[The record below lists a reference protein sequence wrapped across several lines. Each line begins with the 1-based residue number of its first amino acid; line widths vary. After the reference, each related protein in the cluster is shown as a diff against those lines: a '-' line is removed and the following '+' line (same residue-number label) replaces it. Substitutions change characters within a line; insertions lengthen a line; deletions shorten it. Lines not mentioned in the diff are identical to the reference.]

1 MSLIRRYALPLSLLA
16 ALMLMIAA
24 PYLIPENP
32 DSAIFRSGTL
42 GAMLIAAS
50 AFPLCQAFSRA
61 NRRTLVSGL
70 VFGLLFATALSL
82 GSELFIYNGLLRG
95 MGSLIRRLAVP
106 LLATPALGGLCARV
120 MLSGRLL
127 RTRPAPRIPVWGY
140 ALILFACWFPLLLAF
155 YPGMLNYDIASEY
168 AQHVEQAY
176 SNIHP
181 LLHSALNN
189 GIITLGEMLV
199 DRTFGVLLM
208 SLIQMAL
215 FALALAYSC
224 AFVQRRGA
232 PLWAVMLM
240 LVLYALHPV
249 FSVMSVSMTKDTLF
263 AAAVLVFSLKT
274 WEMIES
280 PEAFFANRRACAF
293 YVVMGIGS
301 ALLRNNGIFA
311 LLLMFPAL
319 LIALRGFRKRV
330 TLLYAVCA
338 AGCAVVMG
346 GLTLVLSPGALPS
359 FQFYS
364 LPAQQLVRVYNSSSA
379 FDEDKAEIDSWY
391 SNKMGLQ
398 LHTHL
403 ADSAKGGLDRT
414 RLYADSSDFLSL
426 WARYAKTYAHEYLEA
441 FLMLNVGSW
450 YPDDLSHSTIY
461 PDVTYGN
468 DKGYLQLNEYDLS
481 QYDIHN
487 ACYLP
492 AVRDFYER
500 ICRRNEYQKYPIIS
514 ILFCTATPFWMIM
527 LACALL
533 VSRRQS
539 RLLPAAMGA
548 LGLWLSYLLGPCTL
562 PRYILPLF
570 CLASPL
576 LLCAFLLKR
585 RDPAESLIS
594 SNDRSL

>member
-95 MGSLIRRLAVP
+95 TGSLIRRLAVP

-127 RTRPAPRIPVWGY
+127 RARPAPRIPVWGY

-208 SLIQMAL
+208 SLIQMGL
-215 FALALAYSC
+215 FALALSYSC

-232 PLWAVMLM
+232 PAWTVLLM
-240 LVLYALHPV
+240 LAFYALHPV

-280 PEAFFANRRACAF
+280 PAAFFASWRTCVL

-311 LLLMFPAL
+311 LLLMCPAL
-319 LIALRGFRKRV
+319 LFALRGFRKRV
-330 TLLYAVCA
+330 VLLFAVCA
-338 AGCAVVMG
+338 AGCAAVMG
-346 GLTLVLSPGALPS
+346 GLTLLLAPESLPS
-359 FQFYS
+359 FQLYS
-364 LPAQQLVRVYNSSSA
+364 IPAQQLVRAYNSGTMS
-379 FDEDKAEIDSWY
+379 EKDKAEIRAWY
-391 SNKMGLQ
+391 LNDYGLAV
-398 LHTHL
+398 HEHL
-403 ADSAKGGLDRT
+403 ADSAKGNIDRP
-414 RLYADSSDFLSL
+414 LLQENGSDFLAL
-426 WARYAKTYAHEYLEA
+426 WARHAPTYAHEYLEA

-461 PDVTYGN
+461 PDASYN

-500 ICRRNEYQKYPIIS
+500 ICRRNEYQKYPIVS
-514 ILFCTATPFWMIM
+514 ILFCTATPFWMIV

-533 VSRRQS
+533 VARRQS
-539 RLLPAAMGA
+539 RLLPAALGA
-548 LGLWLSYLLGPCTL
+548 LGLWLSYLFGPCTL

-570 CLASPL
+570 CLAPPL
-576 LLCAFLLKR
+576 LLGAFLLNGR
-585 RDPAESLIS
+585 ALEPPATS
-594 SNDRSL
+594 STDRSC

>member
-16 ALMLMIAA
+16 VLMLMIAA

-32 DSAIFRSGTL
+32 DSAVFRSGTL
-42 GAMLIAAS
+42 GAILIAGC
-50 AFPLCQAFSRA
+50 AFPVWQAFSRA
-61 NRRTLVSGL
+61 DRRTLASGL

-106 LLATPALGGLCARV
+106 LLAAPALGALCARL

-127 RTRPAPRIPVWGY
+127 CARKAPRMPVWGI
-140 ALILFACWFPLLLAF
+140 ALILFVCWLPLLLAF
-155 YPGMLNYDIASEY
+155 YPGMLNYDVASEY

-181 LLHSALNN
+181 LLHSALLN

-199 DRTFGVLLM
+199 SRTFGVLLM

-224 AFVQRRGA
+224 AFAQRRGA

-240 LVLYALHPV
+240 LAFYALHPV
-249 FSVMSVSMTKDTLF
+249 FSVMSLSMTKDTLF

-280 PEAFFANRRACAF
+280 PESFFARRQTCAF
-293 YVVMGIGS
+293 YVVLGVGS
-301 ALLRNNGIFA
+301 ALLRNNGVFA

-319 LIALRGFRKRV
+319 LVALRGFKKRV
-330 TLLYAVCA
+330 ALLYAACA
-338 AGCAVVMG
+338 LSCAVVQG
-346 GLTLVLSPGALPS
+346 GLTLLLTPESFPS

-364 LPAQQLVRVYNSSSA
+364 LPAQQLVRAYNSGTMSE
-379 FDEDKAEIDSWY
+379 EDQAEIRSWY
-391 SNKMGLQ
+391 SDEYGLTI
-398 LHTHL
+398 HEHL
-403 ADSAKGGLDRT
+403 ADSAKGYLDRP
-414 RLYADSSDFLSL
+414 LMQEKGGEFLLL
-426 WARYAKTYAHEYLEA
+426 WARHAKTYAHEYLEA

-461 PDVTYGN
+461 PDASYN

-481 QYDIHN
+481 QYDIHTS
-487 ACYLP
+487 CYLP
-492 AVRDFYER
+492 AVRNFYER
-500 ICRRNEYQKYPIIS
+500 ICRRNEYQKYPVVS
-514 ILFCTATPFWMIM
+514 ILFCTATPFWLIV

-548 LGLWLSYLLGPCTL
+548 LGLWLSYLFGPCTL
-562 PRYILPLF
+562 PRYMLPLF
-570 CLASPL
+570 CLAPPL

-585 RDPAESLIS
+585 HDEAESLIPS
-594 SNDRSL
+594 HDRSL

>member
-95 MGSLIRRLAVP
+95 TGSLIRRLAVP

-127 RTRPAPRIPVWGY
+127 RARPAPRIPVWGY

-189 GIITLGEMLV
+189 GIITLGEMLFN
-199 DRTFGVLLM
+199 RTFGVLLM

-311 LLLMFPAL
+311 LLLMCPAL
-319 LIALRGFRKRV
+319 LFALRGFRKRV
-330 TLLYAVCA
+330 VLLFAVCA
-338 AGCAVVMG
+338 AGCAAVMG
-346 GLTLVLSPGALPS
+346 GLTLALAPETFPS
-359 FQFYS
+359 FQLYS
-364 LPAQQLVRVYNSSSA
+364 LPAQQLVRAYNSGTMSE
-379 FDEDKAEIDSWY
+379 EDKAEIRAWY
-391 SNKMGLQ
+391 SDEYGLTV
-398 LHTHL
+398 HEHL
-403 ADSAKGGLDRT
+403 ADSAKGYLDRPLMQEKGT
-414 RLYADSSDFLSL
+414 DFLAL
-426 WARYAKTYAHEYLEA
+426 WARHAPTYAHEYLEA

-461 PDVTYGN
+461 PDASYN

-500 ICRRNEYQKYPIIS
+500 ICRRNEYQKYPIVS
-514 ILFCTATPFWMIM
+514 ILFCTATPFWMIV

-533 VSRRQS
+533 VARRQS
-539 RLLPAAMGA
+539 RLLPAALGA
-548 LGLWLSYLLGPCTL
+548 LGLWLSYLFGPCTL

-570 CLASPL
+570 CLAPPL
-576 LLCAFLLKR
+576 LLGAFLLNGR
-585 RDPAESLIS
+585 ALEPPATS
-594 SNDRSL
+594 STDRSC